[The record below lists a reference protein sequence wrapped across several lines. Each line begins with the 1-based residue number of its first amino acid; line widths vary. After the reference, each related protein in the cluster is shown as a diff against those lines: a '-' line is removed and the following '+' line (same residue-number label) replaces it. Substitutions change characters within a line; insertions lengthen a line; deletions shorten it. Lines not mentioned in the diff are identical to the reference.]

1 MLSRDLRRCTYLVFI
16 YLLLPLLYIDS
27 KDRKAVYGG
36 CITRF
41 KVYSQILREIEHL
54 HDLDSLTHSMVT
66 LTSHQNTVLLLF
78 KLRLRTSN
86 PRPRL
91 GQGVARAA
99 ATLLYGV
106 TLPPPRACAAP
117 RQTWNGCAVSCA
129 RTPRPRGL
137 SNRRRPSRRPTRLGA
152 KSRDVTG
159 MPLLPMAGMQGVRCA
174 HGAPA
179 LAGSRC
185 PVGRPCHA
193 WWRVCDS
200 RHTWGPSYGR
210 SSHPSAGG

>member
-1 MLSRDLRRCTYLVFI
+1 MGWRALTT
-16 YLLLPLLYIDS
+16 P
-27 KDRKAVYGG
+27 RKTQKPKGG
-36 CITRF
+36 ARAL
-41 KVYSQILREIEHL
+41 YSQILRDIEHL
-54 HDLDSLTHSMVT
+54 HDPDSLTHSMVT

-106 TLPPPRACAAP
+106 MLPPPRACAAP

-152 KSRDVTG
+152 KSRDLTG
-159 MPLLPMAGMQGVRCA
+159 MPQGRHARSPLRAWRAYAGRLPR
-174 HGAPA
+174 P
-179 LAGSRC
+179 SRAA
-185 PVGRPCHA
+185 VPCLVA
-193 WWRVCDS
+193 CV
-200 RHTWGPSYGR
+200 
-210 SSHPSAGG
+210 